1 MVPEKLREPDVNRL
15 LAVMKGEIPDRVPIF
30 EILIEPKNVQAIL
43 GKDVG
48 STMAAS
54 RGSTDTVGVAPPMPP
69 EDFMQICRQVSMDAM
84 TLEALWTPLKYRD
97 EKGDLHVVTDGRIK
111 DWESLE
117 KAVKPDYETDIK
129 PRREIIRNYVKAA
142 RGTGIGVD
150 LCFGAFFQCCY
161 FFLCEFN
168 TFLLKVYEDRE
179 FVETLMDICVDY
191 YIQLAEMGIE
201 EGIDFLFFADDIAF
215 KTGTFMEPNFFKELW
230 LPRAKRLLE
239 PAKQAGV
246 PIMFHSCGNVTDI
259 MDSIIMEMGIDV
271 LNPIEPYSMD
281 IFDIKKKYG
290 DKLTISGNIDIAGPL
305 AFGTPEE
312 AAEEVRM
319 KMERLKPGGRYILS
333 TNHSIMDD
341 IPPENYRAM
350 VETGLELG
358 VYN

>member
-1 MVPEKLREPDVNRL
+1 MVNESLRKPDVNRL
-15 LAVMKGEIPDRVPIF
+15 LAVMRGEIPDRVPIF
-30 EILIEPKNVQAIL
+30 EILIEPRNVKALL

-54 RGSTDTVGVAPPMPP
+54 RGATDTVGVAPPMDPA
-69 EDFMQICRQVSMDAM
+69 DFMEICNKVSMDAM
-84 TLEALWTPLKYRD
+84 TIEALWTPLKYRD
-97 EKGDLHVVTDGRIK
+97 DKGDIHVVTDGRIK

-117 KAVKPDYETDIK
+117 KAIRPDWETDLK
-129 PRREIIRNYVKAA
+129 PRRDIVRNYVKAA
-142 RGTGIGVD
+142 QGTGIGVN
-150 LCFGAFFQCCY
+150 LCFGAFFQACY

-215 KTGTFMEPNFFKELW
+215 KTGTFMEPELFKELW
-230 LPRAKRLLE
+230 LPRAKRLLQ
-239 PAKQAGV
+239 PAKDAGIPV
-246 PIMFHSCGNVTDI
+246 MFHSCGNLTDI
-259 MDSIIMEMGIDV
+259 MDNIVMEMGIDV

-281 IFDIKKKYG
+281 IFDIKDRYG
-290 DKLTISGNIDIAGPL
+290 DKLTLSGNIDIAGPL
-305 AFGTPEE
+305 AFGTPED
-312 AAEEVRM
+312 AAKEVRE
-319 KMERLKPGGRYILS
+319 KVEYLKKGGRYILS

-350 VETGLELG
+350 IETGLEHG
-358 VYN
+358 VYS